1 MPDIPAAI
9 AAFRQAVHEN
19 GRDPA
24 VVQITLQAMATP
36 DFDTLKRYRD
46 MGIHRVNVGVAI
58 DMWDKPE
65 QVLPMIDRFAPVI
78 PDLAG

>member
-1 MPDIPAAI
+1 MP
-9 AAFRQAVHEN
+9 V
-19 GRDPA
+19 
-24 VVQITLQAMATP
+24 TLQAMATP

-65 QVLPMIDRFAPVI
+65 RVLPMIDHFAPVI
-78 PDLAG
+78 PELAG